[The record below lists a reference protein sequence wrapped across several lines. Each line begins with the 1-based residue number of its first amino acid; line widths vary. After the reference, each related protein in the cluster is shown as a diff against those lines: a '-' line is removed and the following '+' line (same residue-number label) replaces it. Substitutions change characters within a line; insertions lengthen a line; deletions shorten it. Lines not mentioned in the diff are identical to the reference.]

1 MTLYGGY
8 LADIR
13 RLNNN
18 KRSEIGQDFHPAIP
32 LNAGQV
38 KGWKHLPF
46 REPTHTDPLVPL
58 GPLSQEAPTV
68 ATSSL
73 YFGEHN
79 NSPYADQE
87 NRIEGGLLTLFVR
100 RSVARRLS
108 AAEQMLPF
116 GHHLLVFD
124 AYRPHQVQGSLYTF
138 YKQKLEEKY
147 PHLSDEELGVY
158 AQNYVSLPSADP
170 LHPFPH
176 GTGGAVDLGIVAIED
191 HTQEEE
197 LLRIRSRLAHT
208 DIDIATRISLEMRSS
223 AIMRRHAK
231 LLHFGTALD
240 HGGEASTLT
249 HYESRMAAGE
259 TLTDEELIACIS
271 RRLLFNTMTRVG
283 LQSYFAEWWHF
294 NAPESQMGAVTAGLD
309 HATFR
314 AISLDQNNMS
324 HENERIKMYEEINEL
339 QEKMRDTLRVVI
351 AKTAIQAEIISTLF
365 ETGDP
370 RAADDWPAEI
380 IAPPEENTPLSA

>member
-1 MTLYGGY
+1 M
-8 LADIR
+8 ADIR
-13 RLNNN
+13 RLNNSE
-18 KRSEIGQDFHPAIP
+18 RSEIDQDSYSAIP

-38 KGWKHLPF
+38 KDWKHVPF
-46 REPTHTDPLVPL
+46 RESIHTDPLVPL
-58 GPLSQEAPTV
+58 GSLSQEAPTV

-87 NRIEGGLLTLFVR
+87 NRIEGSLLTLFVR

-108 AAEQMLPF
+108 AAEQLLPF
-116 GHHLLVFD
+116 GYHLLVFD
-124 AYRPHQVQGSLYTF
+124 AYRPRRVQDSLHTF

-158 AQNYVSLPSADP
+158 AQNYVSLPSSDP
-170 LHPFPH
+170 SRPAPH
-176 GTGGAVDLGIVAIED
+176 STGGAVDLGIVAIED
-191 HTQEEE
+191 YTQEEE
-197 LLRIRSRLAHT
+197 LLRIRSCLAHT
-208 DIDIATRISLEMRSS
+208 DIDIATRIGLEMRSS

-240 HGGEASTLT
+240 HGGEASALT
-249 HYESRMAAGE
+249 HYESRLAAGE
-259 TLTDEELIACIS
+259 ALTDEELTACIS
-271 RRLLFNTMTRVG
+271 RRLLFDTMTRVG

-314 AISLDQNNMS
+314 AIPLDQNNVS
-324 HENERIKMYEEINEL
+324 HESKRIKLHEEITEL
-339 QEKMRDTLRVVI
+339 QEKMRDALRMVI

-370 RAADDWPAEI
+370 RTVNNWPAEI
-380 IAPPEENTPLSA
+380 IAPPEEDTPLSA